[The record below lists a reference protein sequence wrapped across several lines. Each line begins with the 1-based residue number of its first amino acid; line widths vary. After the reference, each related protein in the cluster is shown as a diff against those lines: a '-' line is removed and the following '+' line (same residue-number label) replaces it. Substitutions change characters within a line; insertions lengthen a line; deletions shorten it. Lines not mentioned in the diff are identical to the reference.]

1 MAKKI
6 LCSVFHRIDWR
17 VMTLIRDKHDT
28 DEAHKVTAVVHPRG
42 KKQERVFVESEVKA
56 AIERR
61 ISALPDT
68 LTVEDQQRIRDVFS
82 FLDTK

>member
-1 MAKKI
+1 
-6 LCSVFHRIDWR
+6 
-17 VMTLIRDKHDT
+17 MTLIRDKHDT

>member
-1 MAKKI
+1 MI
-6 LCSVFHRIDWR
+6 
-17 VMTLIRDKHDT
+17 LIRDKHDT